1 MILNFPCTGAML
13 VICDVNEYRKCVKE
27 FGVPIVS
34 QLFEKLH
41 ALCNLLAVVPENL
54 KEVCGGEQLV
64 CWTVVNFEYEPVHE
78 KTNNLGFRPGQTLTR
93 LYSHSI
99 KLEAGNFVYK

>member
-1 MILNFPCTGAML
+1 MLSNSSNNTVIFAFSNCLSVGFYPGAML

-27 FGVPIVS
+27 FNVPLVS

-54 KEVCGGEQLV
+54 KDVCGGEQLV
-64 CWTVVNFEYEPVHE
+64 S
-78 KTNNLGFRPGQTLTR
+78 Q
-93 LYSHSI
+93 
-99 KLEAGNFVYK
+99 

>member
-1 MILNFPCTGAML
+1 MFCFPSSGAML

-64 CWTVVNFEYEPVHE
+64 SWMLCNVLLNRHSSYGSANLTWVLMYYQIYYTPS
-78 KTNNLGFRPGQTLTR
+78 KTEF
-93 LYSHSI
+93 
-99 KLEAGNFVYK
+99 